1 MAYVSSGNIK
11 VSLITLGWGCIPQAL
26 SIWILMDTAN
36 GALIMPAAALPVAID
51 KADIIVKTNII
62 IQLYSYVYKPFSIAT
77 NDGVLCQK

>member
-1 MAYVSSGNIK
+1 
-11 VSLITLGWGCIPQAL
+11 
-26 SIWILMDTAN
+26 MDTAN

-51 KADIIVKTNII
+51 EADIIVKTNII